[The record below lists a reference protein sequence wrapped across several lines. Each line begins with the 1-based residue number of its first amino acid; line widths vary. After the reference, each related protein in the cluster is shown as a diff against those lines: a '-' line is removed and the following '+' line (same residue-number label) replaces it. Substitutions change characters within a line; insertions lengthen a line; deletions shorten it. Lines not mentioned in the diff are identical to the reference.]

1 MTAILRDR
9 EWTRADRDALP
20 EDGKRYEILDG
31 ALLVTPS
38 PAPGHQI
45 VLMGLIRQ
53 LDGACPSHLRL
64 LTAPLDVTLDERTIL
79 QPDLLVVRRD
89 RIEDRGVRD
98 RPELAV
104 EILSP
109 STQRV
114 DRTLKLERYQRAGT
128 PAYWLADPKALTL
141 TAYELVDGDLRE
153 VAHVTAGASWTA
165 TTPYVVTI
173 TPGIWLD

>member
-1 MTAILRDR
+1 M
-9 EWTRADRDALP
+9 
-20 EDGKRYEILDG
+20 
-31 ALLVTPS
+31 
-38 PAPGHQI
+38 
-45 VLMGLIRQ
+45 
-53 LDGACPSHLRL
+53 
-64 LTAPLDVTLDERTIL
+64 
-79 QPDLLVVRRD
+79 
-89 RIEDRGVRD
+89 RD